1 MVKISK
7 SERRSCWEDSI
18 CEAIYEADEADKID
32 SSDEG
37 TCNFDCAMVKKEK
50 WFTYDETIEM
60 FKKYGCFADK
70 ASEKG
75 WLLVG
80 KSIGQADR
88 QTRWHKK
95 FAKVLAENGFTTSMY
110 YQMD

>member
-1 MVKISK
+1 MITKA
-7 SERRSCWEDSI
+7 ERKSCWEDSI
-18 CEAIYEADEADKID
+18 AEAVYEANEADKLNP
-32 SSDEG
+32 SDEG

-60 FKKYGCFADK
+60 FKKFGCFAYK
-70 ASEKG
+70 ASGRG

-88 QTRWHKK
+88 NTRWNKK
-95 FAKVLAENGFTTSMY
+95 FAAVLAENGFTTSMY